1 MRSTALRLSSP
12 EDLAAHVR
20 GRGPLY
26 ALLDAARSPA
36 VLARI
41 ESSGE
46 VFESLYA
53 GRRREQLA
61 SVAPYLVQVSP
72 SGSLITMGA
81 SPPNPRSGLLAAL
94 AREGWGRSWG
104 FVVAARVPFAE
115 LRRHFRRFLTVET
128 EEGEALSFR
137 FYDPRVLR
145 PFLASATDGER
156 HAFFGPASAF
166 FVEDR
171 DPDTLLCFERV
182 GPAAPAPAPPWDLP
196 RVRDAQ
202 LEVFTRA
209 LADEIT
215 LEQQRNRLARRA
227 RWHAAQRSRA
237 QP

>member
-1 MRSTALRLSSP
+1 MLSTALRLHSP
-12 EDLAAHVR
+12 DDLAAHLR

-26 ALLDAARSPA
+26 AVLDAARSPA

-61 SVAPYLVQVSP
+61 SVAPYLVQLAP
-72 SGSLITMGA
+72 SG
-81 SPPNPRSGLLAAL
+81 PLLATL

-104 FVVAARVPFAE
+104 FVVAAPVPFAE
-115 LRRHFRRFLTVET
+115 LRRHLRRFLTVET

-156 HAFFGPASAF
+156 RAFFGPASAF

-171 DPDTLLCFERV
+171 AVDTLLCFERA
-182 GPAAPAPAPPWDLP
+182 GHAIAAPAAPWDLP

-209 LADEIT
+209 LAEEIAA
-215 LEQQRNRLARRA
+215 EQQRNRLARRA
-227 RWHAAQRSRA
+227 RWHARREPS
-237 QP
+237 